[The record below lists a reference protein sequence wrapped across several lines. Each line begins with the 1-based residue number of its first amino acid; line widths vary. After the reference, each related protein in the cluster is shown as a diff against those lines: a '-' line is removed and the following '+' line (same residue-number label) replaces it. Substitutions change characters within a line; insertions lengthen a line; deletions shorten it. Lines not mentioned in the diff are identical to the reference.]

1 MTTEPKGEDEPS
13 EGPPETG
20 SGGVSEATPD
30 GAAPDEGV
38 APDDARTVD
47 ATHSSSSPSVPPPT
61 ASSPTAPQP
70 APEESAA
77 DEAEPVTVEGL
88 VESLE
93 LVASERDG
101 YLDSL
106 MRLQAEFEN
115 YKKAVAKREADA
127 RDRANEGLVTE
138 LLPILDACDGAVANG
153 AEDVAPVKTALNE
166 ALVKHG
172 LVRLEPEGETFD
184 PEQHEAVMHEE
195 GEAADDGPMVAEVLR
210 VGYQLKGRTVRPAMV
225 RTRG

>member
-1 MTTEPKGEDEPS
+1 MTAEPEDITAEPPASDPAATEPPM
-13 EGPPETG
+13 
-20 SGGVSEATPD
+20 PD
-30 GAAPDEGV
+30 PADVTDAVADAGAGHA
-38 APDDARTVD
+38 
-47 ATHSSSSPSVPPPT
+47 SSPSD
-61 ASSPTAPQP
+61 
-70 APEESAA
+70 SAA
-77 DEAEPVTVEGL
+77 PAEGATEADEPEPLTVESL

-93 LVASERDG
+93 LVANERDG

-106 MRLQAEFEN
+106 RRLQAEFEN

-138 LLPILDACDGAVANG
+138 LLPVLDACDGAVANG
-153 AEDVAPVKTALNE
+153 ADDVVPVKTALND

-172 LVRLEPEGETFD
+172 LSRLEPEGETFD

-195 GEAADDGPMVAEVLR
+195 GETEGDGPVVAEVLR
-210 VGYQLKGRTVRPAMV
+210 VGYQLKGRTVRAAMV

>member
-1 MTTEPKGEDEPS
+1 MTAEPEDITAEPPASDPAATEPPMPDPADVTDAVAGAGAGHAASPSDSAAPAEGATEADEP
-13 EGPPETG
+13 
-20 SGGVSEATPD
+20 
-30 GAAPDEGV
+30 
-38 APDDARTVD
+38 
-47 ATHSSSSPSVPPPT
+47 
-61 ASSPTAPQP
+61 
-70 APEESAA
+70 
-77 DEAEPVTVEGL
+77 EPLTVESL

-93 LVASERDG
+93 LVANERDG

-106 MRLQAEFEN
+106 RRLQAEFEN

-138 LLPILDACDGAVANG
+138 LLPVLDACDGAVANG
-153 AEDVAPVKTALNE
+153 ADDVVPVKTALND

-172 LVRLEPEGETFD
+172 LSRLEPEGETFD

-195 GEAADDGPMVAEVLR
+195 GETEGDGPVVAEVLR
-210 VGYQLKGRTVRPAMV
+210 VGYQLKGRTVRAAMV